1 MMKFV
6 DLNSDVGESFG
17 RYTIG
22 YDEEV
27 LKHATSANIG
37 CGFHAGDPLIM
48 EKTVEIAIK
57 NGVQVGAHPG
67 YPDLLGF
74 GRRKLEA
81 SPKEVYSYVLY
92 QLGALSAFAKAKK
105 VKVQHLKAHGA
116 MYNTAARD
124 YDLAKAIAQAVSDFD
139 NEMIL
144 LALANSE
151 MVNAARDLGIKV
163 AREVF
168 ADRAYDDDGFL
179 VPRNKP
185 GAMIEDEDLAI
196 KRAIKMV
203 KEGRVESMDG
213 KEIGVKAD
221 SICVHGDNPK
231 AVQFAKRI
239 REGLE
244 TNGVKVAPMREF
256 IK

>member
-17 RYTIG
+17 RYRIG

-92 QLGALSAFAKAKK
+92 QLGALLSVCKGEKSEGSAF
-105 VKVQHLKAHGA
+105 
-116 MYNTAARD
+116 
-124 YDLAKAIAQAVSDFD
+124 
-139 NEMIL
+139 
-144 LALANSE
+144 
-151 MVNAARDLGIKV
+151 
-163 AREVF
+163 
-168 ADRAYDDDGFL
+168 
-179 VPRNKP
+179 
-185 GAMIEDEDLAI
+185 
-196 KRAIKMV
+196 
-203 KEGRVESMDG
+203 ESSRSH
-213 KEIGVKAD
+213 V
-221 SICVHGDNPK
+221 
-231 AVQFAKRI
+231 
-239 REGLE
+239 
-244 TNGVKVAPMREF
+244 
-256 IK
+256 